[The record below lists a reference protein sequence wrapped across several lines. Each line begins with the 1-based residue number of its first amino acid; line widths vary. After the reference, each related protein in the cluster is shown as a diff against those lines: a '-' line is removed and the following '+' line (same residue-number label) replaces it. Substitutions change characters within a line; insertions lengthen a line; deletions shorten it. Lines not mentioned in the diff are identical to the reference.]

1 MKLPVVRDRRR
12 LAGGRQRGVRHD
24 RHRRAG
30 GFTLIELLT
39 TVAIIVVILTLA
51 APSFTA
57 FQRNSELTGVANT
70 LLASLSSARSEAMK
84 RGRNTL
90 VVPSADCAT
99 WGDDWTKGWVVFV
112 DNDASQ
118 SLNSGDDILSCEP
131 KVPEAVTAVTGSAPE
146 GFKDPD
152 NGKFYLMFNGSGY
165 PRLLSGAFQSSSL
178 DFTNGDETRR
188 IISNPA
194 GRLRVCKPAD
204 SGCSAA
210 SL

>member
-1 MKLPVVRDRRR
+1 MRVRKRPAR
-12 LAGGRQRGVRHD
+12 
-24 RHRRAG
+24 

-39 TVAIIVVILTLA
+39 TIAIMVIVLALA

-70 LLASLSSARSEAMK
+70 MLSSLSAARSEAMK

-90 VVPSADCAT
+90 VVPSADCAA
-99 WGDDWTKGWVVFV
+99 WGDDWSKGWIVFV
-112 DNDASQ
+112 DNDLSQ
-118 SLNSGDDILSCEP
+118 TVNSGDDVLSCEP
-131 KVPEAVTAVTGSAPE
+131 KVPENVVAVTGAAPE

-152 NGKFYLMFNGSGY
+152 SGKLYLMFNGSGY

-178 DFTNGDETRR
+178 DFTNGSETRR

-204 SGCSAA
+204 DGCSAA
-210 SL
+210 AL

>member
-1 MKLPVVRDRRR
+1 MTPSKTRKRSRR
-12 LAGGRQRGVRHD
+12 LVRGRHG
-24 RHRRAG
+24 RAG

-51 APSFTA
+51 APSFTT

-84 RGRNTL
+84 RDRNTL
-90 VVPSADCAT
+90 VVPTADCKT
-99 WGDDWTKGWVVFV
+99 WGADWAQGWLVFV
-112 DNDASQ
+112 DNDLSQ
-118 SLNSGDDILSCEP
+118 GLNSGDDILSCEP
-131 KVPEAVTAVTGSAPE
+131 KVPEAVTVKTGGAPE
-146 GFKDPD
+146 GFKDPN
-152 NGKFYLMFNGSGY
+152 NGKLYMMFNGSGY
-165 PRLLSGAFQSSSL
+165 PRLVSGAFQSSSL

-188 IISNPA
+188 IISNPS

-204 SGCSAA
+204 SGCSAD

>member
-1 MKLPVVRDRRR
+1 MMPAIVRDPK
-12 LAGGRQRGVRHD
+12 
-24 RHRRAG
+24 RRAG

-39 TVAIIVVILTLA
+39 TVAIIVIILTLA

-70 LLASLSSARSEAMK
+70 MLSSLSAARSEAMK

-90 VVPSADCAT
+90 VVPSADCST
-99 WGDDWTKGWVVFV
+99 WGSDWTKGWVVFV
-112 DNDASQ
+112 DNNASQ
-118 SLNSGDDILSCEP
+118 TLNSGDDILSCEP

-152 NGKFYLMFNGSGY
+152 NGKLYLMFNGSGY
-165 PRLLSGAFQSSSL
+165 PRLVSGAFQSSSL
-178 DFTNGDETRR
+178 DFTNGDQTRR

-194 GRLRVCKPAD
+194 GRLRVCKPGD
-204 SGCSAA
+204 DGCTASA
-210 SL
+210 L

>member
-1 MKLPVVRDRRR
+1 MTREP
-12 LAGGRQRGVRHD
+12 Q
-24 RHRRAG
+24 RRAR

-39 TVAIIVVILTLA
+39 TVAIIVIILTLA

-70 LLASLSSARSEAMK
+70 MLSSLTAARSEAMK

-99 WGDDWTKGWVVFV
+99 WGDDWTKGWLVFV
-112 DNDASQ
+112 DNDGSQ
-118 SLNSGDDILSCEP
+118 TIDSGDDVLSCEP

-146 GFKDPD
+146 GFQDSG
-152 NGKFYLMFNGSGY
+152 GKLYLMFNGSGY

-178 DFTNGDETRR
+178 DFTNGDSTRR

-204 SGCSAA
+204 AGCTAA
-210 SL
+210 AL

>member
-1 MKLPVVRDRRR
+1 MTRRPPQRRVR
-12 LAGGRQRGVRHD
+12 
-24 RHRRAG
+24 

-39 TVAIIVVILTLA
+39 TISIIVVILALA

-70 LLASLSSARSEAMK
+70 MLASLSTARGEAMK

-90 VVPSADCAT
+90 VVPSADCST

-118 SLNSGDDILSCEP
+118 SLNSGDDVLSCEP
-131 KVPEAVTAVTGSAPE
+131 KVPEAVTAVAGSAPE
-146 GFKDPD
+146 GFKHAD
-152 NGKFYLMFNGSGY
+152 GKFYLMFNGSGY
-165 PRLLSGAFQSSSL
+165 PRLLSGAFQSSASL

-204 SGCSAA
+204 SGCTASA
-210 SL
+210 L

>member
-1 MKLPVVRDRRR
+1 MRRATECGSRRR
-12 LAGGRQRGVRHD
+12 V
-24 RHRRAG
+24 G

-70 LLASLSSARSEAMK
+70 LLASLTAARSEAMK

-118 SLNSGDDILSCEP
+118 SLSSGDDVLSCEP
-131 KVPEAVTAVTGSAPE
+131 KVPDFVTAITGAAPE
-146 GFKDPD
+146 GFQDPD
-152 NGKFYLMFNGSGY
+152 GKLYLMFNGSGY

-178 DFTNGDETRR
+178 DFTNGSETRR

-194 GRLRVCKPAD
+194 GRLRVCRPSD

-210 SL
+210 DL

>member
-1 MKLPVVRDRRR
+1 MTREP
-12 LAGGRQRGVRHD
+12 Q
-24 RHRRAG
+24 RRAR

-39 TVAIIVVILTLA
+39 TVAIIVIILTLA

-70 LLASLSSARSEAMK
+70 MLSSLTAARSEAMK

-99 WGDDWTKGWVVFV
+99 WGNDWTKGWLVFV
-112 DNDASQ
+112 DNDGSQ
-118 SLNSGDDILSCEP
+118 TIDSGDDVLSCEP

-146 GFKDPD
+146 GFQDSG
-152 NGKFYLMFNGSGY
+152 GKLYLMFNGSGY

-178 DFTNGDETRR
+178 DFTNGSGTRR

-204 SGCSAA
+204 TGCTAA
-210 SL
+210 AL

>member
-1 MKLPVVRDRRR
+1 MMMTTTRASRRR
-12 LAGGRQRGVRHD
+12 AR
-24 RHRRAG
+24 

-39 TVAIIVVILTLA
+39 TIAIMVIVLTLA

-70 LLASLSSARSEAMK
+70 MLSSLTAARSEAMK

-112 DNDASQ
+112 DTDASQ
-118 SLNSGDDILSCEP
+118 SITADDTILSCEP
-131 KVPEAVTAVTGSAPE
+131 AVPSAVTAITGAAPE
-146 GFKDPD
+146 GFQDPD
-152 NGKFYLMFNGSGY
+152 GKLYLMFNGSGY

-178 DFTNGDETRR
+178 DFTNGDSTRR

-204 SGCSAA
+204 DGCSAA

>member
-1 MKLPVVRDRRR
+1 MTP
-12 LAGGRQRGVRHD
+12 AMTHD
-24 RHRRAG
+24 PKRPAG
-30 GFTLIELLT
+30 GFTLVELLT

-70 LLASLSSARSEAMK
+70 LLSSLSAARSEAMK

-90 VVPSADCAT
+90 VVPSPDCT
-99 WGDDWTKGWVVFV
+99 SPSWGDDWSKGWVVFV

-118 SLNSGDDILSCEP
+118 TLNSGDDVLSCEP
-131 KVPEAVTAVTGSAPE
+131 KVPQAVTAITGSAPE
-146 GFKDPD
+146 GFQDPD
-152 NGKFYLMFNGSGY
+152 GKLYLMFNGSGY

-178 DFTNGDETRR
+178 DFTNGAETRR

-194 GRLRVCKPAD
+194 GRLRVCKPSD
-204 SGCSAA
+204 TGCTAA
-210 SL
+210 AL

>member
-1 MKLPVVRDRRR
+1 MTPPVVRDRRQH
-12 LAGGRQRGVRHD
+12 LVRGH
-24 RHRRAG
+24 HRRAG

-39 TVAIIVVILTLA
+39 TVAIIVIILTLA

-57 FQRNSELTGVANT
+57 FQRNSELTGVANS

-84 RGRNTL
+84 RDRNTL

-99 WGDDWTKGWVVFV
+99 WGDDWTKGWIVFV
-112 DNDASQ
+112 DNDRSQ
-118 SLNSGDDILSCEP
+118 SLNSSDDILSCEP
-131 KVPEAVTAVTGSAPE
+131 KVPEAVTVKTGDAPE
-146 GFKDPD
+146 GFQDP

-188 IISNPA
+188 IISNPS

-204 SGCSAA
+204 SGCSAD